1 LGELYFQLYALLKSD
16 QLTQNDF
23 DSFDNHHFKLENQLL
38 KLIKTLQSKSKVGE
52 WDTEYEVFVETRIP
66 HRHNEG

>member
-52 WDTEYEVFVETRIP
+52 WDTEYGVFVETRIP